1 MFTITNHINKNV
13 QKLIVTICFPL
24 FFMVFIKFTLI
35 SESIISKSSLQPNI
49 NTFTNPKSSD
59 DIRILIG
66 ILTMPEKHQRRHD
79 LRMIYRDQIQQ
90 QGSSNKID
98 IKFVFCNLT
107 NEEQNVLVSLE
118 IMSYNDIIILN
129 CKENLNEG
137 KTYTYFS
144 SLPTMF
150 NSKNDRYPPYH
161 YVMKTDDDTYIRV
174 DNLVTSIRPLPRED
188 LYYGYVIPDPT
199 LDPFTH
205 YMSGM
210 GYLVSWDVV
219 EWIGKS
225 DIPKT
230 HIKGPEDKVF
240 GEWLRRGNR
249 AKNRFSVMWSMYNYP
264 DPPTRYGHEL
274 WPNTIA
280 VHNLKTQ
287 ERLIRTLQ
295 YFNVTKNLK
304 PSKLYHIP

>member
-1 MFTITNHINKNV
+1 MTTNHRNNV
-13 QKLIVTICFPL
+13 RKLIILSFSFFL
-24 FFMVFIKFTLI
+24 FFVTFTLI
-35 SESIISKSSLQPNI
+35 SEIRVSKLSLQSNI
-49 NTFTNPKSSD
+49 HTFTKSPSLN

-66 ILTMPEKHQRRHD
+66 ILTMPEQHYKRHN
-79 LRMIYRDQIQQ
+79 LRMIYGLQRQEGAKVDVRFVLCNIT
-90 QGSSNKID
+90 NKED
-98 IKFVFCNLT
+98 
-107 NEEQNVLVSLE
+107 NVLVKLE

-144 SLPTMF
+144 SLPTIF
-150 NSKNDRYPPYH
+150 GTSGQGSPRPPYH
-161 YVMKTDDDTYIRV
+161 YVMKTDDDTYIRL
-174 DNLVTSIRPLPRED
+174 DNLVKSLRLLPRDD

-210 GYLVSWDVV
+210 GYLVSWDLV
-219 EWIGKS
+219 EWIKKS
-225 DIPKT
+225 DIPKN
-230 HIKGPEDKVF
+230 HLRGPEDKVF
-240 GEWLRRGNR
+240 GEWLRRGGR
-249 AKNRFSVMWSMYNYP
+249 AKNRFSVKWSMYNYP

-287 ERLIRTLQ
+287 ERWIRTLE
-295 YFNVTKNLK
+295 YFNVTKNFRSDIGRAK
-304 PSKLYHIP
+304 